1 MASQLKRIAA
11 IVRKSMRQFRIYK
24 STRARLSRFIPRAS
38 VRPKP
43 YLHNVAY
50 GGLITIAFGTS
61 CILSTTDRNALCA
74 CGSIYPTW
82 HVTQSKFYNILKTL
96 RILAPD
102 VNANRMLDTFKQAF
116 TRGEDEVGLD
126 FAIKLFQRSS
136 VTDDRIARALFR
148 IVSCILHIFKH
159 LMTACFSCDYAQ
171 LDSNKNGHIKAEEM
185 ACCFTLFQT
194 GSKVDRYQFMF
205 DCMDFEHSSTV
216 NKEQFR
222 QFYATML
229 ELQYGLRGLDEDK
242 EEYAQRA
249 NTMVQK
255 IFDQTQQGELNMEEF
270 LHWCKKGDPE
280 VVLLDET
287 LSYVCE
293 NGLGIRFIA

>member
-148 IVSCILHIFKH
+148 I
-159 LMTACFSCDYAQ
+159 

-205 DCMDFEHSSTV
+205 DCMDLEHSSTV

-242 EEYAQRA
+242 EQYAQRA

-255 IFDQTQQGELNMEEF
+255 IFDQSQQGELNMEEF